1 MPCPTLESDSN
12 LRDKKQVKGEK
23 RHVYTHKHASKV
35 PVRSMTI
42 KAQTCHSAWDLLLFF
57 SLSFIYTS
65 TPSSHCFLFLAGG
78 KTSDPCGQCHDGF
91 LWSQLCVLF
100 SKRQCSAGERVPCS
114 GKPGAM
120 SASAA
125 PSPGDW
131 PNISWLHLAVFPW
144 YGHITSA
151 HSPVTEPALPTLN
164 IFQQSPPF
172 QFLSCIWTVFGHIT
186 HSHWKLILHTV
197 PEPVTTHNGKSESCS
212 PPSPPSNTPPCSS
225 LSFFSPLHLNFQI
238 IGFDFW
244 LQVYRSFHVICLAHS
259 MELKN
264 TDSLWQASQS
274 ARQAC
279 QELSYTNDFPL
290 VYFLSHWPFP
300 SKTKLLI

>member
-1 MPCPTLESDSN
+1 
-12 LRDKKQVKGEK
+12 
-23 RHVYTHKHASKV
+23 
-35 PVRSMTI
+35 
-42 KAQTCHSAWDLLLFF
+42 
-57 SLSFIYTS
+57 
-65 TPSSHCFLFLAGG
+65 
-78 KTSDPCGQCHDGF
+78 
-91 LWSQLCVLF
+91 
-100 SKRQCSAGERVPCS
+100 
-114 GKPGAM
+114 M

-131 PNISWLHLAVFPW
+131 PNISWLHLAVLPW

-164 IFQQSPPF
+164 ILQQSPPF
-172 QFLSCIWTVFGHIT
+172 QFFSCIWTMFGHIS
-186 HSHWKLILHTV
+186 HSHCKLRACYNSWFFFFFFFFFQWQERVLQPATA
-197 PEPVTTHNGKSESCS
+197 PLTH
-212 PPSPPSNTPPCSS
+212 PRRS
-225 LSFFSPLHLNFQI
+225 LSSSSSPLHLNFQI